1 MLNKPLMGTPIKVSA
16 FAAIMSYRRG
26 TTCLFPNIG
35 WDGAKTSIA
44 LAPLPVMG
52 EGEDQ
57 LFFTERWLTKF
68 IEILTGML
76 KIPPQNLRRRCG
88 FWRGTHL

>member
-26 TTCLFPNIG
+26 RTCLFPNIG

-52 EGEDQ
+52 EGEEGV
-57 LFFTERWLTKF
+57 LAVVVAHPARAHPTERQRVCYHYQT
-68 IEILTGML
+68 
-76 KIPPQNLRRRCG
+76 N
-88 FWRGTHL
+88 